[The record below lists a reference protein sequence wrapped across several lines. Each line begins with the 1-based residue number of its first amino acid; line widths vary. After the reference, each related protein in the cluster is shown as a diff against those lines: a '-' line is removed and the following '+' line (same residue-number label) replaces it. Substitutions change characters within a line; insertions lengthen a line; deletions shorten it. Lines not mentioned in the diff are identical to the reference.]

1 MNQDRNRP
9 PCTEFGSI
17 MYTSVNAIY
26 IFPCWVAR
34 SNADLG
40 EMLAATFCYLWS
52 ANVSWRHS
60 SLVLGSVINPKT
72 TVCLRVGEDRL
83 VCVQAQHSNFT
94 FASIINS
101 MKGISYHPSGISSAE
116 SYSSLECVFSP
127 AGTFWALPLQ
137 HRVQAADKRHIYFLT
152 IKLVFISE
160 EMVLL
165 IYLYIYIYLL
175 LLLLLHQ
182 PRFSICW
189 QGKCVCVCLIWRA
202 VFRNTKQ
209 RRRGK
214 LDPGCIHLGTEGG
227 PSGSLEEAEGRR
239 AQKRNVNIAAK
250 YDHTL
255 KMCGGIFC
263 ENMGERLWNADSVK

>member
-52 ANVSWRHS
+52 ANVSRRHP

-165 IYLYIYIYLL
+165 IYLYIYIYFFVVVVVAASTTLL
-175 LLLLLHQ
+175 YLLA
-182 PRFSICW
+182 RNM
-189 QGKCVCVCLIWRA
+189 CVCVC
-202 VFRNTKQ
+202 VPHMESCF
-209 RRRGK
+209 
-214 LDPGCIHLGTEGG
+214 
-227 PSGSLEEAEGRR
+227 
-239 AQKRNVNIAAK
+239 
-250 YDHTL
+250 
-255 KMCGGIFC
+255 
-263 ENMGERLWNADSVK
+263 